1 MKKLAKKSVKTTNTV
16 SAFKCYCNNCAC
28 SYWSSAK
35 EAGHY
40 ATLHNKSS
48 HKKGNYWSKNQAFQL
63 TE

>member
-48 HKKGNYWSKNQAFQL
+48 HKKGNY
-63 TE
+63 